1 MDAGGGTVFLRKLT
15 VIVLPLLLLLALIF
29 LLPYVDR
36 LNLGLFTE
44 GVRGL
49 ILGIA
54 LAMLLPLSGAS
65 RHRAPFAGLLWIPT
79 LLIAGVIV
87 YQYLETQGT
96 HVDVL
101 HILATKDSSVIFLE
115 SLFMGYMGVTC
126 LRTHK

>member
-1 MDAGGGTVFLRKLT
+1 MFLRKLT

-36 LNLGLFTE
+36 LNLGLF
-44 GVRGL
+44 
-49 ILGIA
+49 
-54 LAMLLPLSGAS
+54 
-65 RHRAPFAGLLWIPT
+65 
-79 LLIAGVIV
+79 AGVIV

-96 HVDVL
+96 RVDVL

>member
-1 MDAGGGTVFLRKLT
+1 MFLRKLT

-96 HVDVL
+96 RVDVL

-115 SLFMGYMGVTC
+115 SLFMGYMSVTC

>member
-1 MDAGGGTVFLRKLT
+1 MFLRKLT

-36 LNLGLFTE
+36 LNLGLFTA
-44 GVRGL
+44 GV
-49 ILGIA
+49 

-96 HVDVL
+96 RVDVL

>member
-1 MDAGGGTVFLRKLT
+1 MFLRKLT

-87 YQYLETQGT
+87 YQYLETQGISVRYL
-96 HVDVL
+96 HV
-101 HILATKDSSVIFLE
+101 LATENEEMLMIE
-115 SLFMGYMGVTC
+115 SLFLFYMTGVSFR
-126 LRTHK
+126 LK

>member
-1 MDAGGGTVFLRKLT
+1 MFLRKLT

-29 LLPYVDR
+29 LL
-36 LNLGLFTE
+36 
-44 GVRGL
+44 
-49 ILGIA
+49 ILGIS

-96 HVDVL
+96 RVDVL